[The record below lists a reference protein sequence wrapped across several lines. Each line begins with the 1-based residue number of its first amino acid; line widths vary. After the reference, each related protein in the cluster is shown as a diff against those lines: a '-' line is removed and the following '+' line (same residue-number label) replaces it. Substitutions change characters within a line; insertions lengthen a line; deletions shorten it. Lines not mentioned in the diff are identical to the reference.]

1 MLMQANTSRP
11 RSASVAVT
19 ISNYHEDAIAA
30 LLSLT
35 SQQQPETP
43 SPATVF
49 NTPSQFSQNTSNEY
63 ESFRVTRQ
71 ELQEIEEF
79 ASILSPVNRRR
90 AFSEGFIHHNNSNN
104 RKNINNNNHL
114 YNNDT
119 VSFHQQQQYA
129 NINTFRLQNSVQR
142 NSVGIYSP
150 RSRRKRIDRYLA
162 KRKTRVWVKRVKYDV
177 RKNFADS
184 RLRGMFLLF
193 FIKMYILVNVIIYI
207 YNNSHN

>member
-1 MLMQANTSRP
+1 MDEINEENIQEKINLFQQMQQQSQALAQQTSQIEMSINEIERTLSEIGNADEK
-11 RSASVAVT
+11 RTMYRAIGSIMQKVEN
-19 ISNYHEDAIAA
+19 IEDAFQDVDAGVI
-30 LLSLT
+30 LT
-35 SQQQPETP
+35 EW
-43 SPATVF
+43 
-49 NTPSQFSQNTSNEY
+49 
-63 ESFRVTRQ
+63 
-71 ELQEIEEF
+71 
-79 ASILSPVNRRR
+79 
-90 AFSEGFIHHNNSNN
+90 
-104 RKNINNNNHL
+104 
-114 YNNDT
+114 
-119 VSFHQQQQYA
+119 QQYA